1 MGDGVTD
8 RIISM
13 DQEFSSP
20 ISKIHPIYLV
30 SIYQKI
36 SLDLAVFMSIKKNH
50 QNSAVKVAVA
60 IGVECNHVLGHG
72 TCLSIAA

>member
-8 RIISM
+8 KIISM

-36 SLDLAVFMSIKKNH
+36 SLDLAVFMSIKK
-50 QNSAVKVAVA
+50 K
-60 IGVECNHVLGHG
+60 IIRTVL
-72 TCLSIAA
+72 